1 MEKKF
6 SVKEFFKSTAFKCI
20 YVLLAIVL
28 VCGVLLAF
36 CNDLF
41 EVTAE
46 EKLNRVLGNIYPDG
60 NVEEIIFDADHET
73 DLETEFEKG
82 AVDQVYLMDD
92 GNYLIHAYGTG
103 GFGGNVYMWVVVE
116 MSDGAISGIGKTQ
129 IDKNDTTGET
139 YLNKIPGAAFDFY
152 SENYADGENFDVQ
165 DIKSEGLTGGAT
177 MSMTGAT
184 NAVNTALEFVRT
196 QLLGEVIVPDE
207 PSPFEKFSYYS
218 ETYISDDTTVE
229 LAEDGTSVVFGIVA
243 NPYVFTSTFRMSITV
258 DNTGTITAMTVPAT
272 PADGNGSTDG
282 FENSMDEN
290 VLNAS
295 LYIGKTAD
303 EILDYLGG
311 EPKDDFTYED
321 LKNNAVADNTITSGA
336 TYSNFIVTYAALFA
350 ASNYQNGYVMALENS
365 VQYTQYIDME
375 NTTVSVADGTV
386 TYNVVTTSYGQA
398 QAFNI
403 TIIVNADGT
412 IADFTIT
419 HNGSTDDT
427 FKGYMNEDILS
438 GAMFETKNAAAIL
451 DMFKEPTGEDGE
463 FVKNDLE
470 DSSLASGATDS
481 TYNNAGYSNFLCV
494 YSALFAASNYEVYTE
509 LAQYLPPAFTYT
521 DYIDVDN
528 TTWDIA
534 DDESSV
540 VFHIVTKD
548 YSPAK
553 AFNIDITVNADGTI
567 ADFTITKNGSTDD
580 TFKGYMDENILSG
593 AMFETKNAAAILDMF
608 KEPTGEN
615 GEFVKNDLEDSSLA
629 SGATDSTYNN
639 AGYSNFLCVYSALFA
654 AENYDLLIS
663 GGENA

>member
-46 EKLNRVLGNIYPDG
+46 ERLARAISKIYGSNVTATDAIEDDMTLEFGNG
-60 NVEEIIFDADHET
+60 EVEEAYAIKE
-73 DLETEFEKG
+73 
-82 AVDQVYLMDD
+82 D
-92 GNYLIHAYGTG
+92 GNYLVKATGTG
-103 GFGGNVYMWVVVE
+103 GFSGGTVTLWAVVE
-116 MSDGAISGIGKTQ
+116 ISDDNKVDGVGKVVIDSNVGQSYINRVSDSHLEYFGDNFTEAGYDVSDWQASSGPTVTLTATAI
-129 IDKNDTTGET
+129 
-139 YLNKIPGAAFDFY
+139 
-152 SENYADGENFDVQ
+152 V
-165 DIKSEGLTGGAT
+165 
-177 MSMTGAT
+177 

-218 ETYISDDTTVE
+218 ESYISDDTTVE
-229 LAEDGTSVVFGIVA
+229 LAEDGTSVIFHIVTLQYGPA
-243 NPYVFTSTFRMSITV
+243 GAFNIDITV
-258 DNTGTITAMTVPAT
+258 NADGTI
-272 PADGNGSTDG
+272 ADFTITKNGSTSGYGNMMNDDILSG
-282 FENSMDEN
+282 AMFET
-290 VLNAS
+290 
-295 LYIGKTAD
+295 KTAA
-303 EILDYLGG
+303 EILDMFKEPTG
-311 EPKDDFTYED
+311 ENGEFVKNDLEDDA
-321 LKNNAVADNTITSGA
+321 LASGA
-336 TYSNFIVTYAALFA
+336 SESTMENAGYSNFICVYSALFA

-451 DMFKEPTGEDGE
+451 DMFKEPTGE
-463 FVKNDLE
+463 
-470 DSSLASGATDS
+470 
-481 TYNNAGYSNFLCV
+481 
-494 YSALFAASNYEVYTE
+494 
-509 LAQYLPPAFTYT
+509 
-521 DYIDVDN
+521 
-528 TTWDIA
+528 
-534 DDESSV
+534 
-540 VFHIVTKD
+540 
-548 YSPAK
+548 
-553 AFNIDITVNADGTI
+553 
-567 ADFTITKNGSTDD
+567 
-580 TFKGYMDENILSG
+580 
-593 AMFETKNAAAILDMF
+593 
-608 KEPTGEN
+608 N

>member
-41 EVTAE
+41 EVSDEERLARAISKIYGSNVTATDAVEDGMTLEFDNGTVNQAYAIE
-46 EKLNRVLGNIYPDG
+46 E
-60 NVEEIIFDADHET
+60 
-73 DLETEFEKG
+73 
-82 AVDQVYLMDD
+82 D
-92 GNYLIHAYGTG
+92 GNYLVNVTGTG
-103 GFGGNVYMWVVVE
+103 GYDSGTVTLWVVIE
-116 MSDGAISGIGKTQ
+116 MNDGAIDGIGKVMIESNEGQ
-129 IDKNDTTGET
+129 SFIDRVNSGHLEYFGD
-139 YLNKIPGAAFDFY
+139 NFS
-152 SENYADGENFDVQ
+152 SEENFTVSDWQLSSGPTVT
-165 DIKSEGLTGGAT
+165 LTAT
-177 MSMTGAT
+177 AIV
-184 NAVNTALEFVRT
+184 NAVNTATEFVRT

-336 TYSNFIVTYAALFA
+336 TYSNFIVTYAELFA

-365 VQYTQYIDME
+365 VEYTQYIDMD
-375 NTTVSVADGTV
+375 NTTVSVADGIV

-403 TIIVNADGT
+403 DITVNADGT

-419 HNGSTDDT
+419 KNGSTDDT
-427 FKGYMNEDILS
+427 FKGYMDENILSGAMFETKNAAAILDMFKEPTGEDGEFVKNDLEDSSLASGATDSTYDNAGYSNFLCVYAALFAASNYEVYAELAQYLPPAFTYTDYIDVDNTTWDIADDESSVTFHIVTKDYTPAKAFNIDITVNADGTIADFTITKNGSTDDTFKGYMDENILS

-494 YSALFAASNYEVYTE
+494 YSALFAA
-509 LAQYLPPAFTYT
+509 
-521 DYIDVDN
+521 
-528 TTWDIA
+528 
-534 DDESSV
+534 
-540 VFHIVTKD
+540 
-548 YSPAK
+548 
-553 AFNIDITVNADGTI
+553 
-567 ADFTITKNGSTDD
+567 
-580 TFKGYMDENILSG
+580 
-593 AMFETKNAAAILDMF
+593 
-608 KEPTGEN
+608 
-615 GEFVKNDLEDSSLA
+615 
-629 SGATDSTYNN
+629 
-639 AGYSNFLCVYSALFA
+639 
-654 AENYDLLIS
+654 ENYDLLIS

>member
-129 IDKNDTTGET
+129 IDTNDTTGET

-229 LAEDGTSVVFGIVA
+229 LAKDGTSVVFGIVA

-272 PADGNGSTDG
+272 PDDGNGSTDG

-375 NTTVSVADGTV
+375 NTTVELAEDGTSVIFSIVAKPYVFTSTFHISITVDNTGTITSMTVPATPADG
-386 TYNVVTTSYGQA
+386 
-398 QAFNI
+398 
-403 TIIVNADGT
+403 
-412 IADFTIT
+412 
-419 HNGSTDDT
+419 NGSTEGFESSMDENVLNASLYIGKTADEILAYLGGEPKDDFT
-427 FKGYMNEDILS
+427 YEDL
-438 GAMFETKNAAAIL
+438 KNNAVADNTI
-451 DMFKEPTGEDGE
+451 T
-463 FVKNDLE
+463 
-470 DSSLASGATDS
+470 SGAT
-481 TYNNAGYSNFLCV
+481 YSNFIV
-494 YSALFAASNYEVYTE
+494 TYSALFAASNYEVYAE
-509 LAQYLPPAFTYT
+509 LIPLKLNQQMSEIYGGSVVVEAVSLDGLTATVGKGTVNTVYSVMNTG
-521 DYIDVDN
+521 DYIVSATGTEGFEGGTVTCWVVVETEN
-528 TTWDIA
+528 GAVSGIKKVVIA
-534 DDESSV
+534 SNDKQSYIGYITDATLGH
-540 VFHIVTKD
+540 FTD
-548 YSPAK
+548 
-553 AFNIDITVNADGTI
+553 AFNGSDFAVSDWKSNNITG
-567 ADFTITKNGSTDD
+567 
-580 TFKGYMDENILSG
+580 
-593 AMFETKNAAAILDMF
+593 
-608 KEPTGEN
+608 
-615 GEFVKNDLEDSSLA
+615 
-629 SGATDSTYNN
+629 GATASTTAIVNSVN
-639 AGYSNFLCVYSALFA
+639 SAMNFVSA
-654 AENYDLLIS
+654 NLIS

>member
-129 IDKNDTTGET
+129 IDTNDTTGET

-229 LAEDGTSVVFGIVA
+229 LAEDGTSVIFHITTGMIYSAASKVD
-243 NPYVFTSTFRMSITV
+243 ITV
-258 DNTGTITAMTVPAT
+258 NSEGVITDYTIVYEGTTTGMGLEEGINDVTAYENKTAADLLPLLGTAGEDGFTWQGSDNTLHTGTTIT
-272 PADGNGSTDG
+272 
-282 FENSMDEN
+282 
-290 VLNAS
+290 
-295 LYIGKTAD
+295 
-303 EILDYLGG
+303 
-311 EPKDDFTYED
+311 
-321 LKNNAVADNTITSGA
+321 
-336 TYSNFIVTYAALFA
+336 NFYYVYAAVFA

-375 NTTVSVADGTV
+375 NTTVNVADGTV
-386 TYNVVTTSYGQA
+386 TYNVVTTSYGHA

-419 HNGSTDDT
+419 HNGSTDAT
-427 FKGYMNEDILS
+427 FEGYMNDDILS
-438 GAMFETKNAAAIL
+438 GAMFETKTAAEIL
-451 DMFKEPTGEDGE
+451 DMFKEPTGENGE

-540 VFHIVTKD
+540 TFHIVTKD

-567 ADFTITKNGSTDD
+567 ADFTITKNGSTDA
-580 TFKGYMDENILSG
+580 TFEGYMNDDILSG
-593 AMFETKNAAAILDMF
+593 EMFETKNAAAILDMF
-608 KEPTGEN
+608 KEPTGED

>member
-196 QLLGEVIVPDE
+196 QLLGEETGPD
-207 PSPFEKFSYYS
+207 PFEGFSY
-218 ETYISDDTTVE
+218 TDYIDTAATTVE
-229 LAEDGTSVVFGIVA
+229 IAEDNESVIFHITTDTIYSAASKVD
-243 NPYVFTSTFRMSITV
+243 ITV
-258 DNTGTITAMTVPAT
+258 NSEGVITDYTIVSEGTTPGMGLEEGIKDVTAYENKTA
-272 PADGNGSTDG
+272 ADLIPLLGTEGEDG
-282 FENSMDEN
+282 FTWEN
-290 VLNAS
+290 
-295 LYIGKTAD
+295 AD
-303 EILDYLGG
+303 ESLVTGATMTN
-311 EPKDDFTYED
+311 FTY
-321 LKNNAVADNTITSGA
+321 V
-336 TYSNFIVTYAALFA
+336 YAAVFA

-365 VQYTQYIDME
+365 VEYTQYIDME
-375 NTTVSVADGTV
+375 NTTVEVSGTDVIYHITTDTIYSAASKVDITVNSEGVITDYTIVSEGTTPGMGLEEGIKDVTAYENKTAADLIPLLGT
-386 TYNVVTTSYGQA
+386 
-398 QAFNI
+398 
-403 TIIVNADGT
+403 
-412 IADFTIT
+412 
-419 HNGSTDDT
+419 
-427 FKGYMNEDILS
+427 E
-438 GAMFETKNAAAIL
+438 
-451 DMFKEPTGEDGE
+451 GEDGFTWE
-463 FVKNDLE
+463 NADE
-470 DSSLASGATDS
+470 SLVTGATMTNF
-481 TYNNAGYSNFLCV
+481 TYV
-494 YSALFAASNYEVYTE
+494 YAAVFAASNYEVYAE
-509 LAQYLPPAFTYT
+509 LIPLKLNQQMSEIYGGSVVVEAVSLDGLTATVGKGTVNTVYSVAGTD
-521 DYIDVDN
+521 DYIVSATGNGGFEDGTVTCWIVVETEN
-528 TTWDIA
+528 GAVSGIKNVVIA
-534 DDESSV
+534 SNDKQSYIGYITDATLGH
-540 VFHIVTKD
+540 FTD
-548 YSPAK
+548 
-553 AFNIDITVNADGTI
+553 AFNGSDFAVSDWKSNNITG
-567 ADFTITKNGSTDD
+567 
-580 TFKGYMDENILSG
+580 
-593 AMFETKNAAAILDMF
+593 
-608 KEPTGEN
+608 
-615 GEFVKNDLEDSSLA
+615 
-629 SGATDSTYNN
+629 GATASTTAIVNSVN
-639 AGYSNFLCVYSALFA
+639 SAMNFVSA
-654 AENYDLLIS
+654 NLIS

>member
-46 EKLNRVLGNIYPDG
+46 ERLARAISKIYGSNVTATDAIEDDMTLEFGNG
-60 NVEEIIFDADHET
+60 EVEEAYAIKE
-73 DLETEFEKG
+73 
-82 AVDQVYLMDD
+82 D
-92 GNYLIHAYGTG
+92 GNYLVKATGTG
-103 GFGGNVYMWVVVE
+103 GFSGGTVTLWAVVE
-116 MSDGAISGIGKTQ
+116 ISDDNKVDGVGKVVIDSNVGQSYINRVSDSHLEYFGDNFTEAGYDVSDWQASSGPTVTLTATAI
-129 IDKNDTTGET
+129 
-139 YLNKIPGAAFDFY
+139 
-152 SENYADGENFDVQ
+152 V
-165 DIKSEGLTGGAT
+165 
-177 MSMTGAT
+177 

-218 ETYISDDTTVE
+218 ESYISDDTTVE
-229 LAEDGTSVVFGIVA
+229 LAEDGTSVIFHIVTLQYGPA
-243 NPYVFTSTFRMSITV
+243 GAFNIDITV
-258 DNTGTITAMTVPAT
+258 NADGTI
-272 PADGNGSTDG
+272 ADFTITKNGSTSGYGNMMNDDILSG
-282 FENSMDEN
+282 AMFET
-290 VLNAS
+290 
-295 LYIGKTAD
+295 KTAA
-303 EILDYLGG
+303 EILDMFKEPTG
-311 EPKDDFTYED
+311 ENGEFVKNDLEDDA
-321 LKNNAVADNTITSGA
+321 LASGA
-336 TYSNFIVTYAALFA
+336 SESTMENAGYSNFICVYSALFA

>member
-46 EKLNRVLGNIYPDG
+46 EKLNRTLSKIYGQSVEAEDALKDG
-60 NVEEIIFDADHET
+60 MTLEFDNGEINSA
-73 DLETEFEKG
+73 
-82 AVDQVYLMDD
+82 YLVKDD
-92 GNYLIHAYGTG
+92 GNYLVNASGTG
-103 GFGGNVYMWVVVE
+103 GYYGSVACWIVVE
-116 MSDGAISGIGKTQ
+116 ISDNSLSGIRSV
-129 IDKNDTTGET
+129 IVDKADN
-139 YLNKIPGAAFDFY
+139 A
-152 SENYADGENFDVQ
+152 SEFTNRISEDNLEYFADSFDGEEEFTVSDWQ
-165 DIKSEGLTGGAT
+165 GDSLHGGAT
-177 MSMTGAT
+177 PQLTMTAIV

-494 YSALFAASNYEVYTE
+494 YSALFAASNYEVYPMIEEARLNLEMSNIYGESVSVEAVSLEGLT
-509 LAQYLPPAFTYT
+509 ATVGKGTVNTVYSVMNTG
-521 DYIDVDN
+521 DYIVSATGTEGFEGGTVTCWVVVETEN
-528 TTWDIA
+528 GAVSGIKKVVIA
-534 DDESSV
+534 SNDKQSYIGYITDATLGH
-540 VFHIVTKD
+540 FTD
-548 YSPAK
+548 
-553 AFNIDITVNADGTI
+553 AFNGSDFAVSDWKSNNITG
-567 ADFTITKNGSTDD
+567 
-580 TFKGYMDENILSG
+580 
-593 AMFETKNAAAILDMF
+593 
-608 KEPTGEN
+608 
-615 GEFVKNDLEDSSLA
+615 
-629 SGATDSTYNN
+629 GATASTTAIVNSVN
-639 AGYSNFLCVYSALFA
+639 SAMNFVSA
-654 AENYDLLIS
+654 NLIS

>member
-258 DNTGTITAMTVPAT
+258 DNTGTITAMTVPLPLTTETARRMDLRT
-272 PADGNGSTDG
+272 LWTRTFSTLR
-282 FENSMDEN
+282 S
-290 VLNAS
+290 
-295 LYIGKTAD
+295 I
-303 EILDYLGG
+303 
-311 EPKDDFTYED
+311 
-321 LKNNAVADNTITSGA
+321 
-336 TYSNFIVTYAALFA
+336 
-350 ASNYQNGYVMALENS
+350 
-365 VQYTQYIDME
+365 
-375 NTTVSVADGTV
+375 
-386 TYNVVTTSYGQA
+386 
-398 QAFNI
+398 
-403 TIIVNADGT
+403 
-412 IADFTIT
+412 
-419 HNGSTDDT
+419 
-427 FKGYMNEDILS
+427 
-438 GAMFETKNAAAIL
+438 
-451 DMFKEPTGEDGE
+451 
-463 FVKNDLE
+463 
-470 DSSLASGATDS
+470 
-481 TYNNAGYSNFLCV
+481 
-494 YSALFAASNYEVYTE
+494 
-509 LAQYLPPAFTYT
+509 
-521 DYIDVDN
+521 
-528 TTWDIA
+528 
-534 DDESSV
+534 
-540 VFHIVTKD
+540 
-548 YSPAK
+548 
-553 AFNIDITVNADGTI
+553 
-567 ADFTITKNGSTDD
+567 
-580 TFKGYMDENILSG
+580 
-593 AMFETKNAAAILDMF
+593 
-608 KEPTGEN
+608 
-615 GEFVKNDLEDSSLA
+615 
-629 SGATDSTYNN
+629 
-639 AGYSNFLCVYSALFA
+639 
-654 AENYDLLIS
+654 
-663 GGENA
+663 

>member
-36 CNDLF
+36 CHDLF

-152 SENYADGENFDVQ
+152 SENYADGKNFDVQ

-196 QLLGEVIVPDE
+196 QLLGEETGPD
-207 PSPFEKFSYYS
+207 PFEGFSYTDYIDTAATTVEIAEDNESVIFHITTDTIYS
-218 ETYISDDTTVE
+218 AASKVDITVNSEGVITDYTIVSEGTTPGMGLEEGIKDVTAYENKTAADLIPLLGTEGEDGFTWENADESLVTGATMTNFTYVYAAVFAASNYQNGYVMALENSVQYTQYIDMENTTVE
-229 LAEDGTSVVFGIVA
+229 LAEDGTSVIFSIVA
-243 NPYVFTSTFRMSITV
+243 KPYVFTSTFHISITV
-258 DNTGTITAMTVPAT
+258 DNTGTITSMTVPAT
-272 PADGNGSTDG
+272 PADGNGSTEG
-282 FENSMDEN
+282 FESSMDEN

-303 EILDYLGG
+303 EILAYLGG

-336 TYSNFIVTYAALFA
+336 TYSNFIVTY
-350 ASNYQNGYVMALENS
+350 
-365 VQYTQYIDME
+365 
-375 NTTVSVADGTV
+375 
-386 TYNVVTTSYGQA
+386 
-398 QAFNI
+398 
-403 TIIVNADGT
+403 
-412 IADFTIT
+412 
-419 HNGSTDDT
+419 
-427 FKGYMNEDILS
+427 
-438 GAMFETKNAAAIL
+438 
-451 DMFKEPTGEDGE
+451 
-463 FVKNDLE
+463 
-470 DSSLASGATDS
+470 
-481 TYNNAGYSNFLCV
+481 
-494 YSALFAASNYEVYTE
+494 SALFAASNYEVYAE
-509 LAQYLPPAFTYT
+509 LIPLKLNQQMSEIYGGSVVVEAVSLDGLTATVGKGTVNTVYSVMNTG
-521 DYIDVDN
+521 DYIVSATGTEGFEGGTVTCWVVVETEN
-528 TTWDIA
+528 GAVSGIKKVVIA
-534 DDESSV
+534 SNDKQSYIGYITDATLGH
-540 VFHIVTKD
+540 FTD
-548 YSPAK
+548 
-553 AFNIDITVNADGTI
+553 AFNGSDFAVSDWKSNNITG
-567 ADFTITKNGSTDD
+567 
-580 TFKGYMDENILSG
+580 
-593 AMFETKNAAAILDMF
+593 
-608 KEPTGEN
+608 
-615 GEFVKNDLEDSSLA
+615 
-629 SGATDSTYNN
+629 GATASTTAIVNSVN
-639 AGYSNFLCVYSALFA
+639 SAMNFVSA
-654 AENYDLLIS
+654 NLIS
-663 GGENA
+663 GGESA

>member
-73 DLETEFEKG
+73 DLETEFENG

-129 IDKNDTTGET
+129 IDTNDTTGET

-207 PSPFEKFSYYS
+207 PGPFEKFSYYS

-375 NTTVSVADGTV
+375 NTTVNVADGTV
-386 TYNVVTTSYGQA
+386 TYNVVTTSYGHA

-419 HNGSTDDT
+419 HNGSTDAT
-427 FKGYMNEDILS
+427 FEGYMNDDILS
-438 GAMFETKNAAAIL
+438 GAMFETKTAA
-451 DMFKEPTGEDGE
+451 E
-463 FVKNDLE
+463 
-470 DSSLASGATDS
+470 
-481 TYNNAGYSNFLCV
+481 
-494 YSALFAASNYEVYTE
+494 
-509 LAQYLPPAFTYT
+509 
-521 DYIDVDN
+521 
-528 TTWDIA
+528 
-534 DDESSV
+534 
-540 VFHIVTKD
+540 
-548 YSPAK
+548 
-553 AFNIDITVNADGTI
+553 
-567 ADFTITKNGSTDD
+567 
-580 TFKGYMDENILSG
+580 
-593 AMFETKNAAAILDMF
+593 ILDMF

-629 SGATDSTYNN
+629 SGATDSTYKN

-654 AENYDLLIS
+654 ASNYEVYPMIEEARLNLEMSNIYGESVSVEAVSLEGLTATVGNGTVNAVYSVAGTGDYIVSATGNGGFEDGTVTCWIVVETENGAVSGIKNVVIASNDKQSYIGYITDATLGHFTDAFNGSDFAVSDWKSNNITGGATASTTAIVNSVNSAMNFVSANLIS

>member
-129 IDKNDTTGET
+129 IDTNDTTGET

-196 QLLGEVIVPDE
+196 QLLGEETGPD
-207 PSPFEKFSYYS
+207 PFEGFSY
-218 ETYISDDTTVE
+218 TDYIDTAATTVE
-229 LAEDGTSVVFGIVA
+229 IAEDNESVIFHITTDTIYSAASKVD
-243 NPYVFTSTFRMSITV
+243 ITV
-258 DNTGTITAMTVPAT
+258 NSEGVITDYTIVSEGTTPGMGLEEGIKDVTAYENKTA
-272 PADGNGSTDG
+272 ADLIPLLGTEGEDG
-282 FENSMDEN
+282 FTWEN
-290 VLNAS
+290 
-295 LYIGKTAD
+295 AD
-303 EILDYLGG
+303 ESLVTGATMTN
-311 EPKDDFTYED
+311 FTY
-321 LKNNAVADNTITSGA
+321 V
-336 TYSNFIVTYAALFA
+336 YSALFA

-365 VQYTQYIDME
+365 VEYTQYIDME
-375 NTTVSVADGTV
+375 NTMVSVADGTV

-403 TIIVNADGT
+403 TIIVNVDGT

-427 FKGYMNEDILS
+427 FKGYMNED
-438 GAMFETKNAAAIL
+438 
-451 DMFKEPTGEDGE
+451 
-463 FVKNDLE
+463 
-470 DSSLASGATDS
+470 
-481 TYNNAGYSNFLCV
+481 
-494 YSALFAASNYEVYTE
+494 
-509 LAQYLPPAFTYT
+509 
-521 DYIDVDN
+521 
-528 TTWDIA
+528 
-534 DDESSV
+534 
-540 VFHIVTKD
+540 
-548 YSPAK
+548 
-553 AFNIDITVNADGTI
+553 
-567 ADFTITKNGSTDD
+567 
-580 TFKGYMDENILSG
+580 ILSG

-654 AENYDLLIS
+654 ASNYEVYAELIPLKLNQQMSEIYGGSVVVEAVSLDGLTATVGKGTVNTVYSVMNTGDYIVSATGTEGFEGGTVTCWVVVETENGAVSGIKKVVIASNDKQSYIGYITDATLGHFTDAFNGSDFAVSDWKSNNITGGATASTTAIVNSVNSAMNFVSANLIS
-663 GGENA
+663 GGESA

>member
-46 EKLNRVLGNIYPDG
+46 EKLNRTLSKIYGQSVEAEDALKDG
-60 NVEEIIFDADHET
+60 MTLEFDNGEINSA
-73 DLETEFEKG
+73 
-82 AVDQVYLMDD
+82 YLVKDD
-92 GNYLIHAYGTG
+92 GNYLVNASGTG
-103 GFGGNVYMWVVVE
+103 GYYGSVACWIVVE
-116 MSDGAISGIGKTQ
+116 ISDNSLSGIRSV
-129 IDKNDTTGET
+129 IVDKADN
-139 YLNKIPGAAFDFY
+139 A
-152 SENYADGENFDVQ
+152 SEFTNRISEDNLEYFADSFDGEEEFTVSDWQ
-165 DIKSEGLTGGAT
+165 GDSLHGGAT
-177 MSMTGAT
+177 PQLTMTAIV

-229 LAEDGTSVVFGIVA
+229 LAEDGTSVIFHITTGNIVTGA
-243 NPYVFTSTFRMSITV
+243 SKVDITV
-258 DNTGTITAMTVPAT
+258 GSDGAITDYTIVSEGT
-272 PADGNGSTDG
+272 
-282 FENSMDEN
+282 
-290 VLNAS
+290 
-295 LYIGKTAD
+295 TAD
-303 EILDYLGG
+303 DAYLDHINDVTAYVGKKAADILPLLGTAG
-311 EPKDDFTYED
+311 EGGFAPE
-321 LKNNAVADNTITSGA
+321 TSDSTLHGGA
-336 TYSNFIVTYAALFA
+336 TYTNFYYAYAA
-350 ASNYQNGYVMALENS
+350 M
-365 VQYTQYIDME
+365 
-375 NTTVSVADGTV
+375 
-386 TYNVVTTSYGQA
+386 
-398 QAFNI
+398 
-403 TIIVNADGT
+403 
-412 IADFTIT
+412 
-419 HNGSTDDT
+419 
-427 FKGYMNEDILS
+427 
-438 GAMFETKNAAAIL
+438 
-451 DMFKEPTGEDGE
+451 
-463 FVKNDLE
+463 
-470 DSSLASGATDS
+470 
-481 TYNNAGYSNFLCV
+481 
-494 YSALFAASNYEVYTE
+494 FAASNYEVYAE

-528 TTWDIA
+528 TTWNIA

-608 KEPTGEN
+608 KEPTGED

>member
-229 LAEDGTSVVFGIVA
+229 LAEDGTSVIFHITTGNIVTGA
-243 NPYVFTSTFRMSITV
+243 SKVDITV
-258 DNTGTITAMTVPAT
+258 SSEGVITDYTIVSEGT
-272 PADGNGSTDG
+272 
-282 FENSMDEN
+282 
-290 VLNAS
+290 
-295 LYIGKTAD
+295 TAD
-303 EILDYLGG
+303 DAYLDHINDVTAYVGKKAADILPLLGTEG
-311 EPKDDFTYED
+311 EGGFAPE
-321 LKNNAVADNTITSGA
+321 TSDSTLHGGA
-336 TYSNFIVTYAALFA
+336 TYTNFYYAYAAMFA

-365 VQYTQYIDME
+365 VEYTQYIDME
-375 NTTVSVADGTV
+375 NTTVEVSGTDVIYHITTKNIV
-386 TYNVVTTSYGQA
+386 TGASKVDITVNSEGVITGYTIVSEGTTAGDQYLPHVNDVTEYVGKSA
-398 QAFNI
+398 A
-403 TIIVNADGT
+403 
-412 IADFTIT
+412 
-419 HNGSTDDT
+419 
-427 FKGYMNEDILS
+427 DILPLL
-438 GAMFETKNAAAIL
+438 GTAGEGGFAPETS
-451 DMFKEPTGEDGE
+451 
-463 FVKNDLE
+463 
-470 DSSLASGATDS
+470 DSTLHGGATY
-481 TYNNAGYSNFLCV
+481 TNF
-494 YSALFAASNYEVYTE
+494 YYAYAAMFAASNYEVYAE

-540 VFHIVTKD
+540 TFHIVTKD

-608 KEPTGEN
+608 KEPTGED

>member
-196 QLLGEVIVPDE
+196 QLLGEETGPD
-207 PSPFEKFSYYS
+207 PFEGFSYTDYIDTAATTVEIAEDNESVIFHITTDTIYS
-218 ETYISDDTTVE
+218 AASKVDITVNSEGVITDYTIVSEGTTPGMGLEEGIKDVTAYENKTAADLIPLLGTEGEDGFTWENADESLVTGATMTNFTYVYAAVFAASNYQNGYVMALENSVQYTQYIDMENTTVE
-229 LAEDGTSVVFGIVA
+229 LAEDGTSVIFSIVA
-243 NPYVFTSTFRMSITV
+243 KPYVFTSTFHISITV
-258 DNTGTITAMTVPAT
+258 DNTGTITSMTVPAT
-272 PADGNGSTDG
+272 PADGNGSTEG
-282 FENSMDEN
+282 FESSMDEN

-336 TYSNFIVTYAALFA
+336 TYSNFIVTY
-350 ASNYQNGYVMALENS
+350 
-365 VQYTQYIDME
+365 
-375 NTTVSVADGTV
+375 
-386 TYNVVTTSYGQA
+386 
-398 QAFNI
+398 
-403 TIIVNADGT
+403 
-412 IADFTIT
+412 
-419 HNGSTDDT
+419 
-427 FKGYMNEDILS
+427 
-438 GAMFETKNAAAIL
+438 
-451 DMFKEPTGEDGE
+451 
-463 FVKNDLE
+463 
-470 DSSLASGATDS
+470 
-481 TYNNAGYSNFLCV
+481 
-494 YSALFAASNYEVYTE
+494 SALFAASNYEVYAELIPLKLNQQMSEIYGGSVVVEAVSLDGLTATVGKGTVNTVYSVAGTDDYIVSATGNGGYENGTVTCWIVVETENGAVSGIGNVVIAGNEKQSFISYISDENLAHFGESFDGSDFE
-509 LAQYLPPAFTYT
+509 LADWKNNNLTGGASMS
-521 DYIDVDN
+521 
-528 TTWDIA
+528 TTAIINSVNIA
-534 DDESSV
+534 
-540 VFHIVTKD
+540 
-548 YSPAK
+548 
-553 AFNIDITVNADGTI
+553 
-567 ADFTITKNGSTDD
+567 KN
-580 TFKGYMDENILSG
+580 
-593 AMFETKNAAAILDMF
+593 
-608 KEPTGEN
+608 
-615 GEFVKNDLEDSSLA
+615 FV
-629 SGATDSTYNN
+629 
-639 AGYSNFLCVYSALFA
+639 SA
-654 AENYDLLIS
+654 NLIS

>member
-152 SENYADGENFDVQ
+152 SENYADGKNFDVQ

-229 LAEDGTSVVFGIVA
+229 LAADETSVIFHITTGNIVTGA
-243 NPYVFTSTFRMSITV
+243 SKVDITV
-258 DNTGTITAMTVPAT
+258 SSEGTITNYVIVAEGT
-272 PADGNGSTDG
+272 
-282 FENSMDEN
+282 
-290 VLNAS
+290 
-295 LYIGKTAD
+295 TAD
-303 EILDYLGG
+303 DAYLDHINDVTAYVGKKAADILPLLGTEG
-311 EPKDDFTYED
+311 EGGFAPE
-321 LKNNAVADNTITSGA
+321 TSDSTLHGGA
-336 TYSNFIVTYAALFA
+336 TYTNFYYAYAALFA

-375 NTTVSVADGTV
+375 NTTVEVSGTDVIYHITTINIV
-386 TYNVVTTSYGQA
+386 TGASKVDITVNSEGVITGYTIVSEGTTAGDQYLPHVNDVTKYVGKSA
-398 QAFNI
+398 A
-403 TIIVNADGT
+403 
-412 IADFTIT
+412 
-419 HNGSTDDT
+419 
-427 FKGYMNEDILS
+427 DILPLL
-438 GAMFETKNAAAIL
+438 GTAGEGGFAPETS
-451 DMFKEPTGEDGE
+451 
-463 FVKNDLE
+463 
-470 DSSLASGATDS
+470 DSTLHGGATY
-481 TYNNAGYSNFLCV
+481 TNF
-494 YSALFAASNYEVYTE
+494 YYAYAAMFAASNYEVYAE

-528 TTWDIA
+528 TTWNIA

-540 VFHIVTKD
+540 TFHITTINIVTGASKV
-548 YSPAK
+548 
-553 AFNIDITVNADGTI
+553 DITVNSEGVITGYTIVSEGTTAGDQYLPHVNDVTEYVGKSAADILPLLGT
-567 ADFTITKNGSTDD
+567 AGEGGFAPETSDSTLH
-580 TFKGYMDENILSG
+580 G
-593 AMFETKNAAAILDMF
+593 
-608 KEPTGEN
+608 
-615 GEFVKNDLEDSSLA
+615 
-629 SGATDSTYNN
+629 GATYT
-639 AGYSNFLCVYSALFA
+639 NFYYAYAAVFA

>member
-196 QLLGEVIVPDE
+196 QLLGEETGPD
-207 PSPFEKFSYYS
+207 PFEGFSYTDYIDTAATTVEIAEDNESVIFHITTDTIYS
-218 ETYISDDTTVE
+218 AASKVDITVNSEGVITDYTIVSEGTTPGMGLEEGIKDVTAYENKTAADLIPLLGTEGEDGFTWENADESLVTGATMTNFTYVYAAVFAASNYQNGYVMALENSVQYTQYIDMENTTVE
-229 LAEDGTSVVFGIVA
+229 LAEDGTSVIFSIVA
-243 NPYVFTSTFRMSITV
+243 KPYVFTSTFHISITV
-258 DNTGTITAMTVPAT
+258 DNTGTITSMTVPAT
-272 PADGNGSTDG
+272 PADGNGSTEG
-282 FENSMDEN
+282 FESSMDEN

-303 EILDYLGG
+303 EILAYLGG

-336 TYSNFIVTYAALFA
+336 TYSNFIVTY
-350 ASNYQNGYVMALENS
+350 
-365 VQYTQYIDME
+365 
-375 NTTVSVADGTV
+375 
-386 TYNVVTTSYGQA
+386 
-398 QAFNI
+398 
-403 TIIVNADGT
+403 
-412 IADFTIT
+412 
-419 HNGSTDDT
+419 
-427 FKGYMNEDILS
+427 
-438 GAMFETKNAAAIL
+438 
-451 DMFKEPTGEDGE
+451 
-463 FVKNDLE
+463 
-470 DSSLASGATDS
+470 
-481 TYNNAGYSNFLCV
+481 
-494 YSALFAASNYEVYTE
+494 SALFAASNYEVYAE
-509 LAQYLPPAFTYT
+509 LIPLKLNQQMSEIYGGSVVVEAVSLDGLTATVGKGTVNTVYSVAGTD
-521 DYIDVDN
+521 DYIVSATGNGGFEDGTVTCWIVVETEN
-528 TTWDIA
+528 GAVSGIKNVVIA
-534 DDESSV
+534 SNDKQSYIGYITDATLGH
-540 VFHIVTKD
+540 FTD
-548 YSPAK
+548 
-553 AFNIDITVNADGTI
+553 AFNGSDFAVSDWKSNNITG
-567 ADFTITKNGSTDD
+567 
-580 TFKGYMDENILSG
+580 
-593 AMFETKNAAAILDMF
+593 
-608 KEPTGEN
+608 
-615 GEFVKNDLEDSSLA
+615 
-629 SGATDSTYNN
+629 GATASTTAIVNSVN
-639 AGYSNFLCVYSALFA
+639 SAMNFVSA
-654 AENYDLLIS
+654 NLIS

>member
-129 IDKNDTTGET
+129 IDTNDTTGET

-152 SENYADGENFDVQ
+152 SENYADGKNFDVQ

-196 QLLGEVIVPDE
+196 QLLGEETGPD
-207 PSPFEKFSYYS
+207 PFEGFSY
-218 ETYISDDTTVE
+218 TDYIDTAATTVE
-229 LAEDGTSVVFGIVA
+229 IAEDNESVIFHITTDTIYSAASKVD
-243 NPYVFTSTFRMSITV
+243 ITV
-258 DNTGTITAMTVPAT
+258 NSEGVITDYTIVSEGTTPGMGLEEGIKDVTAYENKTA
-272 PADGNGSTDG
+272 ADLIPLLGTEGEDG
-282 FENSMDEN
+282 FTWEN
-290 VLNAS
+290 
-295 LYIGKTAD
+295 AD
-303 EILDYLGG
+303 ESLVTGATMTN
-311 EPKDDFTYED
+311 FTY
-321 LKNNAVADNTITSGA
+321 V
-336 TYSNFIVTYAALFA
+336 YSALFA

-365 VQYTQYIDME
+365 VEYTQYIDME
-375 NTTVSVADGTV
+375 NTMVSVADGTV

-403 TIIVNADGT
+403 TIIVNVDGT

-427 FKGYMNEDILS
+427 FKGYMNED
-438 GAMFETKNAAAIL
+438 
-451 DMFKEPTGEDGE
+451 
-463 FVKNDLE
+463 
-470 DSSLASGATDS
+470 
-481 TYNNAGYSNFLCV
+481 
-494 YSALFAASNYEVYTE
+494 
-509 LAQYLPPAFTYT
+509 
-521 DYIDVDN
+521 
-528 TTWDIA
+528 
-534 DDESSV
+534 
-540 VFHIVTKD
+540 
-548 YSPAK
+548 
-553 AFNIDITVNADGTI
+553 
-567 ADFTITKNGSTDD
+567 
-580 TFKGYMDENILSG
+580 ILSG

-654 AENYDLLIS
+654 ASNYEVYAELIPLKLNQQMSEIYGGSVVVEAVSLDGLTATVGKGTVNTVYSVMNTGDYIVSATGTEGFEGGTVTCWVVVETENGAVSGIKKVVIASNDKQSYIGYITDATLGHFTDAFNGSDFAVSDWKSNNITGGATASTTAIVNSVNSAMNFVSANLIS
-663 GGENA
+663 GGESA

>member
-152 SENYADGENFDVQ
+152 SENYADGKNFDVQ

-272 PADGNGSTDG
+272 PDDGNGSTDG

-375 NTTVSVADGTV
+375 NTTVELAEDGTSVIFSIVAKPYVFTSTFHISITVDNTGTITSMTVPATPADG
-386 TYNVVTTSYGQA
+386 
-398 QAFNI
+398 
-403 TIIVNADGT
+403 
-412 IADFTIT
+412 
-419 HNGSTDDT
+419 NGSTEGFESSMDENVLNASLYIGKTADEILAYLGGEPKDDFT
-427 FKGYMNEDILS
+427 YEDL
-438 GAMFETKNAAAIL
+438 KNNAVADNTI
-451 DMFKEPTGEDGE
+451 T
-463 FVKNDLE
+463 
-470 DSSLASGATDS
+470 SGAT
-481 TYNNAGYSNFLCV
+481 YSNFIV
-494 YSALFAASNYEVYTE
+494 TYSALFAASNYEVYAE
-509 LAQYLPPAFTYT
+509 LIPLKLNQQMSEIYGGSVVVEAVSLDGLTATVGKGTVNTVYSVMNTG
-521 DYIDVDN
+521 DYIVSATGTEGFEGGTVTCWVVVETEN
-528 TTWDIA
+528 GAVSGIKKVVIA
-534 DDESSV
+534 SNDKQSYIGYITDATLGH
-540 VFHIVTKD
+540 FTD
-548 YSPAK
+548 
-553 AFNIDITVNADGTI
+553 AFNGSDFAVSDWKSNNITG
-567 ADFTITKNGSTDD
+567 
-580 TFKGYMDENILSG
+580 
-593 AMFETKNAAAILDMF
+593 
-608 KEPTGEN
+608 
-615 GEFVKNDLEDSSLA
+615 
-629 SGATDSTYNN
+629 GATASTTAIVNSVN
-639 AGYSNFLCVYSALFA
+639 SAMNFVSA
-654 AENYDLLIS
+654 NLIS

>member
-41 EVTAE
+41 EVSDEERLARAISKIYGSNVTATDAVEDGMTLEFDNGTVNQAYAIE
-46 EKLNRVLGNIYPDG
+46 E
-60 NVEEIIFDADHET
+60 
-73 DLETEFEKG
+73 
-82 AVDQVYLMDD
+82 D
-92 GNYLIHAYGTG
+92 GNYLVNVTGTG
-103 GFGGNVYMWVVVE
+103 GYDSGTVTLWVVIE
-116 MSDGAISGIGKTQ
+116 MNDGAIDGIGKVMIESNEGQ
-129 IDKNDTTGET
+129 SFIDRVNSGHLEYFGD
-139 YLNKIPGAAFDFY
+139 NFS
-152 SENYADGENFDVQ
+152 SEENFTVSDWQLSSGPTVT
-165 DIKSEGLTGGAT
+165 LTAT
-177 MSMTGAT
+177 AIV
-184 NAVNTALEFVRT
+184 NAVNTATEFVRT

-336 TYSNFIVTYAALFA
+336 TYSNFIVTYAELFA

-365 VQYTQYIDME
+365 VEYTQYIDMD
-375 NTTVSVADGTV
+375 NTTVSVADGIV

-403 TIIVNADGT
+403 DITVNADGT

-419 HNGSTDDT
+419 KNGSTDDT
-427 FKGYMNEDILS
+427 FKGYMDENILSGAMFETKNAAAILDMFKEPTGEDGEFVKNDLEDSSLASGATDSTYNNAGYSNFLCVYAALFAASNYEVYAELAQYLPPAFTYTDYIDVDNTTWDIADDESSVTFHIVTKDYTPAKAFNIDITVNADGTIADFTITKNGSTDDTFKGYMDENILS

-494 YSALFAASNYEVYTE
+494 YSALFAA
-509 LAQYLPPAFTYT
+509 
-521 DYIDVDN
+521 
-528 TTWDIA
+528 
-534 DDESSV
+534 
-540 VFHIVTKD
+540 
-548 YSPAK
+548 
-553 AFNIDITVNADGTI
+553 
-567 ADFTITKNGSTDD
+567 
-580 TFKGYMDENILSG
+580 
-593 AMFETKNAAAILDMF
+593 
-608 KEPTGEN
+608 
-615 GEFVKNDLEDSSLA
+615 
-629 SGATDSTYNN
+629 
-639 AGYSNFLCVYSALFA
+639 
-654 AENYDLLIS
+654 ENYDLLIS

>member
-196 QLLGEVIVPDE
+196 QLLGEETGPD
-207 PSPFEKFSYYS
+207 PFEGFSY
-218 ETYISDDTTVE
+218 TDYIDTAATTVE
-229 LAEDGTSVVFGIVA
+229 IAEDNESVIFHITTDTIYSAASKVD
-243 NPYVFTSTFRMSITV
+243 ITV
-258 DNTGTITAMTVPAT
+258 NSEGVITDYTIVSEGTTPGMGLEEGIKDVTAYENKTA
-272 PADGNGSTDG
+272 ADLIPLLGTEGEDG
-282 FENSMDEN
+282 FTWEN
-290 VLNAS
+290 
-295 LYIGKTAD
+295 AD
-303 EILDYLGG
+303 ESLVTGATMTN
-311 EPKDDFTYED
+311 FTY
-321 LKNNAVADNTITSGA
+321 V
-336 TYSNFIVTYAALFA
+336 YAAVFA

-365 VQYTQYIDME
+365 VEYTQYIDME
-375 NTTVSVADGTV
+375 NTTVNVADGTV
-386 TYNVVTTSYGQA
+386 TYNVVTTSYGHA

-419 HNGSTDDT
+419 HNGSTDAT
-427 FKGYMNEDILS
+427 FEGYMNDDILS
-438 GAMFETKNAAAIL
+438 GAMFETKTAA
-451 DMFKEPTGEDGE
+451 E
-463 FVKNDLE
+463 
-470 DSSLASGATDS
+470 
-481 TYNNAGYSNFLCV
+481 
-494 YSALFAASNYEVYTE
+494 
-509 LAQYLPPAFTYT
+509 
-521 DYIDVDN
+521 
-528 TTWDIA
+528 
-534 DDESSV
+534 
-540 VFHIVTKD
+540 
-548 YSPAK
+548 
-553 AFNIDITVNADGTI
+553 
-567 ADFTITKNGSTDD
+567 
-580 TFKGYMDENILSG
+580 
-593 AMFETKNAAAILDMF
+593 ILDMF

-629 SGATDSTYNN
+629 SGATDSTYKN

-654 AENYDLLIS
+654 ASNYEVYPMIEEARLNLEMSNIYGESVSVEAVSLEGLTATVGNGTVNAVYSVAGTGDYIVSATGNGGFEDGTVTCWIVVETENGAVSGIKNVVIASNDKQSYIGYITDATLGHFTDAFNGSDFAVSDWKSNNITGGATASTTAIVNSVNSAMNFVSANLIS

>member
-196 QLLGEVIVPDE
+196 QLLGEETGPD
-207 PSPFEKFSYYS
+207 PFEGFSY
-218 ETYISDDTTVE
+218 TDYIDTAATTVE
-229 LAEDGTSVVFGIVA
+229 IAEDNESVIFHITTDTIYSAASKVD
-243 NPYVFTSTFRMSITV
+243 ITV
-258 DNTGTITAMTVPAT
+258 NSEGVITDYTIVSEGTTPGMGLEEGIKDVTAYENKTA
-272 PADGNGSTDG
+272 ADLIPLLGTEGEDG
-282 FENSMDEN
+282 FTWEN
-290 VLNAS
+290 
-295 LYIGKTAD
+295 AD
-303 EILDYLGG
+303 ESLVTGATMTN
-311 EPKDDFTYED
+311 FTY
-321 LKNNAVADNTITSGA
+321 V
-336 TYSNFIVTYAALFA
+336 YAAVFA

-375 NTTVSVADGTV
+375 NTTVEVSGTDVIYHITTVNIV
-386 TYNVVTTSYGQA
+386 TGASKVDITVNSEGVITGYTIVSEGTTAGDQYLPHVNDVTEYVGKSA
-398 QAFNI
+398 A
-403 TIIVNADGT
+403 
-412 IADFTIT
+412 
-419 HNGSTDDT
+419 
-427 FKGYMNEDILS
+427 DILPLL
-438 GAMFETKNAAAIL
+438 GTAGEGGFAPETS
-451 DMFKEPTGEDGE
+451 
-463 FVKNDLE
+463 
-470 DSSLASGATDS
+470 DSTLHGGATY
-481 TYNNAGYSNFLCV
+481 TNF
-494 YSALFAASNYEVYTE
+494 YYAYAAMFAASNYEVYAE

-528 TTWDIA
+528 TTWNIA
-534 DDESSV
+534 DDETSV
-540 VFHIVTKD
+540 TFHITTINIVTGASKV
-548 YSPAK
+548 
-553 AFNIDITVNADGTI
+553 DITVNSEGVITGYTIVSEGTTAGDQYLPHVNDVTEYVGKSAADILPLLGT
-567 ADFTITKNGSTDD
+567 AGEGGFAPETSDSTLH
-580 TFKGYMDENILSG
+580 G
-593 AMFETKNAAAILDMF
+593 
-608 KEPTGEN
+608 
-615 GEFVKNDLEDSSLA
+615 
-629 SGATDSTYNN
+629 GATYT
-639 AGYSNFLCVYSALFA
+639 NFYYAYAAVFA

>member
-46 EKLNRVLGNIYPDG
+46 EKLNRTLSKIYGQSVEAEDALKDG
-60 NVEEIIFDADHET
+60 MTLEFDNGEINSA
-73 DLETEFEKG
+73 
-82 AVDQVYLMDD
+82 YLVKDD
-92 GNYLIHAYGTG
+92 GNYLVNASGTG
-103 GFGGNVYMWVVVE
+103 GYYGSVACWIVVE
-116 MSDGAISGIGKTQ
+116 ISDNSLSGIRSV
-129 IDKNDTTGET
+129 IVDKADN
-139 YLNKIPGAAFDFY
+139 A
-152 SENYADGENFDVQ
+152 SEFTNRISEDNLEYFADSFDGEEEFTVSDWQ
-165 DIKSEGLTGGAT
+165 GDSLHGGAT
-177 MSMTGAT
+177 PQLTMTAIV

-375 NTTVSVADGTV
+375 NTTVELAEDGTSVIFSIVAKPYVFTSTFHISITVDNTGTITSMTVPATPADG
-386 TYNVVTTSYGQA
+386 
-398 QAFNI
+398 
-403 TIIVNADGT
+403 
-412 IADFTIT
+412 
-419 HNGSTDDT
+419 NGSTEGFESSMDENVLNASLYIGKTADEILAYLGGEPKDDFT
-427 FKGYMNEDILS
+427 YEDL
-438 GAMFETKNAAAIL
+438 KNNAVADNTI
-451 DMFKEPTGEDGE
+451 T
-463 FVKNDLE
+463 
-470 DSSLASGATDS
+470 SGAT
-481 TYNNAGYSNFLCV
+481 YSNFIV
-494 YSALFAASNYEVYTE
+494 TYSALFAASNYEVYAELIPLKLNQQMSEIYGGSVVVEAVSLDGLTATVGKGTVNTVYSVAGTDDYIVSATGNGGYENGTVTCWIVVETENGAVSGIGNVVIAGNEKQSFISYISDENLAHFGESFDGSDFE
-509 LAQYLPPAFTYT
+509 LADWKNNNLTGGASMS
-521 DYIDVDN
+521 
-528 TTWDIA
+528 TTAIINSVNIA
-534 DDESSV
+534 
-540 VFHIVTKD
+540 
-548 YSPAK
+548 
-553 AFNIDITVNADGTI
+553 
-567 ADFTITKNGSTDD
+567 KN
-580 TFKGYMDENILSG
+580 
-593 AMFETKNAAAILDMF
+593 
-608 KEPTGEN
+608 
-615 GEFVKNDLEDSSLA
+615 FV
-629 SGATDSTYNN
+629 
-639 AGYSNFLCVYSALFA
+639 SA
-654 AENYDLLIS
+654 NLIS

>member
-129 IDKNDTTGET
+129 IDTNDTTGET

-336 TYSNFIVTYAALFA
+336 TYSNFIVTY
-350 ASNYQNGYVMALENS
+350 
-365 VQYTQYIDME
+365 
-375 NTTVSVADGTV
+375 
-386 TYNVVTTSYGQA
+386 
-398 QAFNI
+398 
-403 TIIVNADGT
+403 
-412 IADFTIT
+412 
-419 HNGSTDDT
+419 
-427 FKGYMNEDILS
+427 
-438 GAMFETKNAAAIL
+438 
-451 DMFKEPTGEDGE
+451 
-463 FVKNDLE
+463 
-470 DSSLASGATDS
+470 
-481 TYNNAGYSNFLCV
+481 
-494 YSALFAASNYEVYTE
+494 SALFAASNYEVYAELIPLKLNQQMSEIYGGSVVVEAVSLDGLTATVGKGTVNTVYSVAGTDDYIVSATGNGGYENGTVTCWIVVETENGAVSGIGNVVIAGNEKQSFISYISDENLAHFGESFDGSDFE
-509 LAQYLPPAFTYT
+509 LADWKNNNLTGGASMS
-521 DYIDVDN
+521 
-528 TTWDIA
+528 TTAIINSVNIA
-534 DDESSV
+534 
-540 VFHIVTKD
+540 
-548 YSPAK
+548 
-553 AFNIDITVNADGTI
+553 
-567 ADFTITKNGSTDD
+567 KN
-580 TFKGYMDENILSG
+580 
-593 AMFETKNAAAILDMF
+593 
-608 KEPTGEN
+608 
-615 GEFVKNDLEDSSLA
+615 FV
-629 SGATDSTYNN
+629 
-639 AGYSNFLCVYSALFA
+639 SA
-654 AENYDLLIS
+654 NLIS